1 MQESPFKGCDVPRGC
16 EVRVK
21 GCFCLLKYHLTLLN
35 GVLMDK
41 GKAMT
46 TSDEGFA
53 LIKRFEGLRLVA
65 YVCPG
70 GKLTIGYGHT
80 GPDVTTGKKIDE
92 EEADALLLKDVQRF
106 ENAVNGMVTVPISQ
120 GMFDAL
126 ISFSFNLG
134 AGSLKS
140 STLLKKLNAD
150 DRKGA
155 ADEFFKWNKAQGKV
169 LDGLAARRV
178 AERSVFLR

>member
-1 MQESPFKGCDVPRGC
+1 MQTSEKGLDLIR
-16 EVRVK
+16 
-21 GCFCLLKYHLTLLN
+21 KY
-35 GVLMDK
+35 
-41 GKAMT
+41 
-46 TSDEGFA
+46 
-53 LIKRFEGLRLVA
+53 EGLQLAA

-80 GPDVTTGKKIDE
+80 GPDVTEGRRIDA
-92 EEADALLLKDVQRF
+92 EEANELLGRDVERF
-106 ENAVNGMVTVPISQ
+106 ERAVNELVTVPMTQ

-150 DRKGA
+150 DREGA
-155 ADEFFKWNKAQGKV
+155 ADEFLKWNKAKGKV
-169 LDGLAARRV
+169 LAGLTARRES
-178 AERSVFLR
+178 ERELFLA

>member
-1 MQESPFKGCDVPRGC
+1 MMQTSEKGLDLIR
-16 EVRVK
+16 
-21 GCFCLLKYHLTLLN
+21 KY
-35 GVLMDK
+35 
-41 GKAMT
+41 
-46 TSDEGFA
+46 
-53 LIKRFEGLRLVA
+53 EGLRLAA

-80 GPDVTTGKKIDE
+80 GPDVTPGKKINAE
-92 EEADALLLKDVQRF
+92 QANALLVKDVQRF
-106 ENAVNGMVTVPISQ
+106 ESAVESLVTVPMTQ

-150 DRKGA
+150 DLDGA
-155 ADEFFKWNKAQGKV
+155 ADEFLKWNKAKGKV
-169 LDGLAARRV
+169 LAGLTARRES
-178 AERSVFLR
+178 ERELFLV

>member
-1 MQESPFKGCDVPRGC
+1 MMQASEKGLDLIR
-16 EVRVK
+16 
-21 GCFCLLKYHLTLLN
+21 KY
-35 GVLMDK
+35 
-41 GKAMT
+41 
-46 TSDEGFA
+46 
-53 LIKRFEGLRLVA
+53 EGLRLVA

-80 GPDVTTGKKIDE
+80 GPDVTMGKKIDE

-106 ENAVNGMVTVPISQ
+106 ENAINGMVTVALSQ

-155 ADEFFKWNKAQGKV
+155 ADEFLKWNKAKGKV
-169 LDGLAARRV
+169 LAGLAARRES
-178 AERSVFLR
+178 ERELFLA